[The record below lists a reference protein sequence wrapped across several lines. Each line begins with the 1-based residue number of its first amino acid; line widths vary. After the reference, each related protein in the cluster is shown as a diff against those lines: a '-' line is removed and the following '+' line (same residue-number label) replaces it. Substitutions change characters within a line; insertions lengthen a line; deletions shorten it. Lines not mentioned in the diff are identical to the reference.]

1 MNLSKSIKNSPL
13 AYIAMKS
20 KASPK
25 KISMYKKIYSRIKNL
40 ELIDKDKY
48 VAVHD
53 DCKVQNMDVN
63 LHYLYYGVKDDL
75 ATQQSYITDVFN
87 LEFYKS
93 KYEVENPVFDYVL
106 DGFFKN
112 NQINV
117 FDNNYVN
124 TLETPIFIQYYN
136 GQNTKLHLEVKDN
149 CYITDKRTLIPYIQL
164 EKPIDSD
171 KIRIGVFTN
180 DPFENLAPCPYI
192 RLHGPF
198 NKLSKSDKYTFF
210 MYGMDSYV
218 MMDIDN
224 ILRSKLFD
232 IVVVQRILPFLDL
245 LLARCKKYGI
255 KVVYETDD
263 DLLGVEKNS
272 PSFEYVDR
280 VRSQITNFID
290 NADAITVTTPNLAS
304 KFDSNKTTII
314 HNYYVNTVFNVKKDI
329 KRDGKLKLGYY
340 GTLTHSKDLF
350 LIKDVI
356 LKLKENYD
364 FDFEVIGGFNAEDD
378 VCEDWYDAV
387 ELPLNNMCFEVF
399 MPWLS
404 KVANWDVALVP
415 LENSKFNR
423 GKSELKYIE
432 LAVLGIPGVYSD
444 MPVYNTV
451 VKNGVNGLLATDTK
465 DWILKIEEL
474 LSDMSLRENIR
485 KNALNDVLENYSLDE
500 VVNKWDYLFSKLI

>member
-1 MNLSKSIKNSPL
+1 MNLSKSIKNRPL

-48 VAVHD
+48 LAIHN
-53 DCKVQNMDVN
+53 DCNVQDMDVN

-75 ATQQSYITDVFN
+75 LTQQSYITDVFN

-93 KYEVENPVFDYVL
+93 KYEVENPIFDYVL

-124 TLETPIFIQYYN
+124 TLETPIFTQYYN

-356 LKLKENYD
+356 LKLKEKYD

-378 VCEDWYDAV
+378 VCEDWYAAV

-415 LENSKFNR
+415 LENSKFNL

-451 VKNGVNGLLATDTK
+451 VKNGVSGLLATDTK

-474 LSDMSLRENIR
+474 LSDISLRENIR

-500 VVNKWDYLFSKLI
+500 VVNKWDDLFSKLI

>member
-1 MNLSKSIKNSPL
+1 MNLSKSIKSNPL

-20 KASPK
+20 KANPK
-25 KISMYKKIYSRIKNL
+25 KISMYKKIYLRIKNL

-48 VAVHD
+48 LAIHD
-53 DCKVQNMDVN
+53 DCKTQDMDVN

-87 LEFYKS
+87 LEFYKNRYS
-93 KYEVENPVFDYVL
+93 VENPVFDYVL
-106 DGFFKN
+106 EGFFKN

-117 FDNNYVN
+117 FDNRYVN
-124 TLETPIFIQYYN
+124 TLETPIFNQYYG
-136 GQNTKLHLEVKDN
+136 GQNDKLLSEVKDN

-164 EKPIDSD
+164 EKPIYSD

-198 NKLSKSDKYTFF
+198 NQLSKSDKYTFF

-245 LLARCKKYGI
+245 LLARCKKHGI

-272 PSFEYVDR
+272 PSFEYVDS

-290 NADAITVTTPNLAS
+290 NADAVTVTTPNLAS
-304 KFDSNKTTII
+304 KFDSDKTMII
-314 HNYYVNTVFNVKKDI
+314 HNYYVNTVF
-329 KRDGKLKLGYY
+329 
-340 GTLTHSKDLF
+340 
-350 LIKDVI
+350 DVSH
-356 LKLKENYD
+356 
-364 FDFEVIGGFNAEDD
+364 F
-378 VCEDWYDAV
+378 
-387 ELPLNNMCFEVF
+387 
-399 MPWLS
+399 
-404 KVANWDVALVP
+404 
-415 LENSKFNR
+415 
-423 GKSELKYIE
+423 
-432 LAVLGIPGVYSD
+432 
-444 MPVYNTV
+444 
-451 VKNGVNGLLATDTK
+451 
-465 DWILKIEEL
+465 
-474 LSDMSLRENIR
+474 
-485 KNALNDVLENYSLDE
+485 
-500 VVNKWDYLFSKLI
+500 

>member
-1 MNLSKSIKNSPL
+1 MNLSKSIKSNPL

-20 KASPK
+20 KANPK
-25 KISMYKKIYSRIKNL
+25 KISMYKKIYLRIKNL

-48 VAVHD
+48 LAIHD
-53 DCKVQNMDVN
+53 DCKTQDMDVN

-75 ATQQSYITDVFN
+75 VTQQSYITDVFN
-87 LEFYKS
+87 LEFYKNRYS
-93 KYEVENPVFDYVL
+93 VENPVFDYVL
-106 DGFFKN
+106 EGFFKN

-117 FDNNYVN
+117 FDNRYVN
-124 TLETPIFIQYYN
+124 TLETPIFNQYYG
-136 GQNTKLHLEVKDN
+136 GQNDKLLSEVKDN

-171 KIRIGVFTN
+171 KIRVGVFTN

-198 NKLSKSDKYTFF
+198 NQLSKSDKYTFF

-245 LLARCKKYGI
+245 LLARCKKHGI

-263 DLLGVEKNS
+263 D
-272 PSFEYVDR
+272 
-280 VRSQITNFID
+280 
-290 NADAITVTTPNLAS
+290 
-304 KFDSNKTTII
+304 
-314 HNYYVNTVFNVKKDI
+314 YVNTVFDVKKDI

-356 LKLKENYD
+356 LKLKEKYD
-364 FDFEVIGGFNAEDD
+364 FDFEVIGGFNADD
-378 VCEDWYDAV
+378 NICEDWYDAV
-387 ELPLNNMCFEVF
+387 ELPSNNMCFEVF

-415 LENSKFNR
+415 LENSKFNL

-444 MPVYNTV
+444 MPVYNDV
-451 VKNGVNGLLATDTK
+451 VKDGVNGLLAKDTEE
-465 DWILKIEEL
+465 WVLKIEKL
-474 LSDMSLRENIR
+474 LLDLSLRESIR
-485 KNALNDVLENYSLDE
+485 KNALEDVLKNYSLDD
-500 VVNKWDYLFSKLI
+500 VVSMWDELFSKLI